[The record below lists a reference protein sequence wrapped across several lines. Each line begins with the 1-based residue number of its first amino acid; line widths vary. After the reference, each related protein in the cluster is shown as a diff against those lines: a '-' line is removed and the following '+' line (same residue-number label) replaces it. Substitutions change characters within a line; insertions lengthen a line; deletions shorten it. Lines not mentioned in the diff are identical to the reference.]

1 MAKSQKN
8 QTYVL
13 KIHSRYLAK
22 YDWDLSLRLEDVRKD
37 SQMVVSL
44 GSSQVLRWI
53 TEIQDRQD
61 DDIIASNLKS
71 EIRVAKKRENSSEN
85 KQRIRGLY
93 KKLYETQFQQDYM
106 MLVMDSVGDY
116 RRALKGFQITVDG
129 RTVKYRRLL
138 GTTGSIKKS
147 TIIFVNENIYEE
159 LMKRINNGRDVNKEF
174 VAAKLNAY
182 MALTCSASVVVSWPR
197 IIIVDDAITKFKHDV
212 LLVDDSDLNRE
223 EPIVAPQKD
232 YDLEYNVSDGMG
244 FITPEFSAKWS
255 EEINEGSVPLS
266 GYNVRCSYMKGM
278 VFTVDFKKFAEEVAG
293 TYMIKDAYGIERDV
307 RDADI
312 LMTTSMFKLWDS
324 YQDYE
329 SYYENCMANHYDFSI
344 AKSTPRKLRNVH
356 TTNYQYLQDF
366 NLTDDQIDL
375 LIEPTINH
383 IHDVLGGDWRKMIL
397 YLCGSGIND
406 ENLEYI
412 DPMCRAI
419 MANHDLAK
427 DPCIRQKVLRMIQKR
442 IRTAQIGVLDVEGDY
457 AIVGN
462 DPYSLL
468 QSIFSMEITGL
479 LKAGECYHKYWSDR
493 NVEEIVLFR
502 APMTSHNNVCK
513 LNVVA
518 TDQMT
523 KWYEYIE
530 TCCIINSWDTT
541 AIRLN
546 GCDYDSDSVFATN
559 NKVLLDAFEFK
570 PTLMCLQQK
579 ASKTIPTEADFIK
592 SEINGFGDTIGS
604 ITNRATNMIS
614 LRSQFAEGSEEYAL
628 LSYRIDTM
636 MNFQQNAIDRIKGI
650 ISRPIPKTWLSVGAN
665 KISDE
670 DSSDEIYRKEL
681 NRRVAADKK
690 PYFFIHRYSALK
702 REYDKYMRQVS
713 QNSICR
719 FGRPLNE
726 LIEDPSSHEEEEFVN
741 NYYRY
746 LPVSEAP
753 GIINQICWKI
763 ESVFKTCSM
772 QQSTFDV
779 DVLKSDAE
787 YSQQDL
793 DDVKIVLDE
802 YNDILHLI
810 MKNCEKNDSSGSDVD
825 VEIEQLK
832 SAMKDACYM
841 ACPDSRVLANILL
854 DIGYSEAKYRSVVW
868 DVCGEQLVENVS
880 GGALLEYPVPDKDGD
895 FMYRGNA
902 YKVVTYDSI

>member
-13 KIHSRYLAK
+13 KIHSRYLSK

-53 TEIQDRQD
+53 TEIQNRQD
-61 DDIIASNLKS
+61 DDDIASLLKS
-71 EIRVAKKRENSSEN
+71 EIRAIKKRENSSEN
-85 KQRIRGLY
+85 KQHIRGLY
-93 KKLYETQFQQDYM
+93 KKLYETQFQPDYM

-147 TIIFVNENIYEE
+147 TIIFVNENIHEE
-159 LMKRINNGRDVNKEF
+159 LMKRINNGRDMNKEF

-223 EPIVAPQKD
+223 EPIVTSQKD
-232 YDLEYNVSDGMG
+232 YDIEYNVSDGMG

-324 YQDYE
+324 YPDYE

-366 NLTDDQIDL
+366 NLTDEQIDL

-406 ENLEYI
+406 QNLEYI

-468 QSIFSMEITGL
+468 QSVFGMEITGL

-493 NVEEIVLFR
+493 KVEEIVLFR

-513 LNVVA
+513 LNVVE
-518 TDQMT
+518 TDEMT

-546 GCDYDSDSVFATN
+546 GCD
-559 NKVLLDAFEFK
+559 
-570 PTLMCLQQK
+570 
-579 ASKTIPTEADFIK
+579 K
-592 SEINGFGDTIGS
+592 SLSS
-604 ITNRATNMIS
+604 ITVM
-614 LRSQFAEGSEEYAL
+614 
-628 LSYRIDTM
+628 
-636 MNFQQNAIDRIKGI
+636 
-650 ISRPIPKTWLSVGAN
+650 
-665 KISDE
+665 
-670 DSSDEIYRKEL
+670 
-681 NRRVAADKK
+681 
-690 PYFFIHRYSALK
+690 
-702 REYDKYMRQVS
+702 
-713 QNSICR
+713 
-719 FGRPLNE
+719 
-726 LIEDPSSHEEEEFVN
+726 
-741 NYYRY
+741 
-746 LPVSEAP
+746 
-753 GIINQICWKI
+753 
-763 ESVFKTCSM
+763 
-772 QQSTFDV
+772 
-779 DVLKSDAE
+779 
-787 YSQQDL
+787 
-793 DDVKIVLDE
+793 
-802 YNDILHLI
+802 
-810 MKNCEKNDSSGSDVD
+810 
-825 VEIEQLK
+825 
-832 SAMKDACYM
+832 
-841 ACPDSRVLANILL
+841 
-854 DIGYSEAKYRSVVW
+854 
-868 DVCGEQLVENVS
+868 
-880 GGALLEYPVPDKDGD
+880 
-895 FMYRGNA
+895 
-902 YKVVTYDSI
+902 